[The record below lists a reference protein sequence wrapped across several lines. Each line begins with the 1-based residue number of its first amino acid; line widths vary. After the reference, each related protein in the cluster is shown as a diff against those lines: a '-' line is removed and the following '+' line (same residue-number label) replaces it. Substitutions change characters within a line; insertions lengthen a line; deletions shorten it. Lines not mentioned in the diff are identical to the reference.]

1 LLRIQNFINFEI
13 IKNIGG
19 NSMKYILTLTGI
31 IFFFISCQSGT
42 KSVAPAKNQ
51 DGIHSAVVLEVLQ
64 AGPYTYLRVKDG
76 ESEIWIAVSSIQAE
90 VGKTYYYKQGMEM
103 KNFHS
108 KELNRDFPS
117 VFFVDQISTDPNLTS
132 GNMQASAYKNDSVS
146 IMSSGQGNKPLPEK
160 QKISIDKAAGGVT
173 IAELYSK
180 KEKYNG
186 KKIKVKGKVTKF
198 SPAIMKR
205 NWIHIQDGTEN
216 NDEFDLTITSDIN
229 VKTGDII
236 TIEGKVSLDK
246 DFGAGYFYKV
256 IIEDATL
263 IK

>member
-1 LLRIQNFINFEI
+1 
-13 IKNIGG
+13 
-19 NSMKYILTLTGI
+19 MKYILTLAGI
-31 IFFFISCQSGT
+31 IFFFISCQSGPKT
-42 KSVAPAKNQ
+42 VTPNKNQ

-64 AGPYTYLRVKDG
+64 AGPYTYLRVKDNG
-76 ESEIWIAVSSIQAE
+76 SEIWIAVSSIQAE
-90 VGKTYYYKQGMEM
+90 VGKTYYFKQGMEM

-132 GNMQASAYKNDSVS
+132 ANMKAPAYKNDSVS

-160 QKISIDKAAGGVT
+160 QKVNVDKAAGGVT
-173 IAELYSK
+173 IAEIYSK

-186 KKIKVKGKVTKF
+186 KKVKVKGKVTKF

-205 NWIHIQDGTEN
+205 NWIHIQDGTDSN
-216 NDEFDLTITSDIN
+216 GEFDLTITSDLN
-229 VKTGDII
+229 VAIGDII
-236 TIEGKVSLDK
+236 TFEGKVSLDK
-246 DFGAGYFYKV
+246 DFGFGYFYKV
-256 IIEDATL
+256 IIEDAVI